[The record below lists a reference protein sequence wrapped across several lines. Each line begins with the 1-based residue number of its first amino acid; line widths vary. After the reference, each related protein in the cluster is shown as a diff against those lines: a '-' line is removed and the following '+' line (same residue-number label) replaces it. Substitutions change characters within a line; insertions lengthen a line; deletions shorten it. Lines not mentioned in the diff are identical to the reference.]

1 MLYLKT
7 LKLTNIVK
15 TFKKGWGIFQL
26 LFFAQLSW
34 AHLNWQEHNQTVLGF
49 LAWRACFQAF

>member
-34 AHLNWQEHNQTVLGF
+34 AHLN
-49 LAWRACFQAF
+49 